1 MKNRLLFSVI
11 IVFLLL
17 TSCQTFIPSENTS
30 ISVNIIH
37 DGQTDSKQAALGSTI
52 QQVISA
58 SGISL
63 GSLDEVSPS
72 LDEVAVQNETITIV
86 RIKEDYEVEET
97 TLPFESQTV
106 KNESLAVGQTL
117 LIQAGVN
124 GTQSN
129 TYRVIKADGVERSR
143 TIVKTEITKP
153 AQPEIIM
160 VGIQSPYKSINIQ
173 GIFAYITSSNA
184 WVMEGTTGNRR
195 EVVDS
200 GDLDGRI
207 FTLSPDG
214 SWLLYS
220 ASPAKKDE
228 QLINTLWFVDVTH
241 SGSQPIPLGINN
253 VVNYA
258 QWVPG
263 KNLTIAFSTVEQR
276 SAPPGWQA
284 NNDLIEITFDES
296 GKISNQINI
305 IDTNPGGVY
314 GWWGTSYNW
323 APDGSE
329 IAYARPDGIG
339 LVNAKDH
346 TLEPKIEFS
355 AYQTQGDW
363 AWVPGISWCEGHT
376 TLYTVLPISNM
387 ANNNSFSLSA
397 FVLGINTQIDI
408 ATNTGMF
415 AYPEISNS
423 PERPLIAYLSAVLP
437 DQSNTSS
444 YELRVI
450 DRDGS
455 NIKKLYPEE
464 GIQGLEPQQVTW
476 SPIGQTDEVI
486 AFIASGN
493 IMFVNPET
501 GEIQQI
507 TGDQSVSKIDWK

>member
-1 MKNRLLFSVI
+1 MKKRVLLSVI

-17 TSCQTFIPSENTS
+17 TSCQTIIPSENTS

-37 DGQTDSKQAALGSTI
+37 DGKTDTKQVTLGSTI
-52 QQVISA
+52 RQILTE
-58 SGISL
+58 SGITL
-63 GSLDEVSPS
+63 GTLDEVSPA
-72 LDEVAVQNETITIV
+72 LDEIAAQNEAIKIV
-86 RIKEDYEVEET
+86 RVKEDYEVQDI
-97 TLPFESQTV
+97 TLPFESQTI

-129 TYRVIKADGVERSR
+129 TYRIITADGVERSR
-143 TIVKTEITKP
+143 TIVKTEVTKP
-153 AQPEIIM
+153 AQPEILM
-160 VGIQSPYKSINIQ
+160 VGIQSPYKSIEIK
-173 GIFAYITSSNA
+173 GVIAYITSSNA
-184 WVMEGTTGNRR
+184 WIMEGTTGNRR
-195 EVVDS
+195 EVVDT
-200 GDLDGRI
+200 GNLDGRI

-220 ASPAKKDE
+220 ASPENNNDH
-228 QLINTLWFVDVTH
+228 LINSLWAVDISHPDSKPV
-241 SGSQPIPLGINN
+241 SLGINN

-263 KNLTIAFSTVEQR
+263 KNLSIAYSTVEQR

-296 GKISNQINI
+296 GKTSNQVNI
-305 IDTNPGGVY
+305 IDANPGGVY

-323 APDGSE
+323 SPDGSE
-329 IAYARPDGIG
+329 IAFARPDSIG

-346 TLEPKIEFS
+346 TLEPIIEFS

-363 AWVPGISWCEGHT
+363 AWVPGLSWFAGHT
-376 TLYTVLPISNM
+376 TLYTVLPISS
-387 ANNNSFSLSA
+387 ASNNNSFSLSA
-397 FVLGINTQIDI
+397 FVLGSNSQIEV

-415 AYPEISNS
+415 SYPAISNS
-423 PERPLIAYLSAVLP
+423 TDRPMIGYLNAILP

-444 YELRVI
+444 YELRVS

-455 NIKKLYPEE
+455 NMKKLYPEE
-464 GIQGLEPQQVTW
+464 GIQGLEPQQIVW
-476 SPIGQTDEVI
+476 SPSAQSDNLI
-486 AFIASGN
+486 AFIAGGN
-493 IMFVNPET
+493 ILFDNPVT